1 MKLHYFAICFLV
13 AGFLIINVAH
23 SQSYDEQI
31 GVTFLDNYTSL
42 AYFVT
47 AVPQSEQG
55 GNGPSYL
62 LNGYSNT
69 GYWYQAGI
77 SYNFFNYPSPA
88 GFTAELE
95 CWSPQVQLLVN
106 NATSTMPIYSGDKVL
121 ISMYFNRSK
130 VDMFIEDISTNS
142 ITSTICDT
150 GGGTHFVS
158 SGRIA
163 TGGNNYTFEFT
174 GLMTEWYHL
183 EPFYGDIEKATYTPY
198 NSSSLSH
205 VPVLLWASELYCSTL
220 PCVGE
225 KTSLFYNSTSSPVR
239 ASSSY
244 TFSTEGA
251 SETLYG
257 NGTFT
262 TGTLAPLFSTS
273 TTISTSSSTSSTS
286 TMKQSKATTM
296 RSSAATTAYAAG
308 AAAWPDKEI
317 YAFVIVIFVILLIL
331 YLARRFVNN
340 DHFK

>member
-1 MKLHYFAICFLV
+1 MKLCYFVIFFIIV
-13 AGFLIINVAH
+13 GFLIINIAH
-23 SQSYDEQI
+23 AQNYDEQV
-31 GVTFLDNYTSL
+31 GVTFMDNYTSL
-42 AYFVT
+42 AYYVT

-62 LNGYSNT
+62 LNGFSNT
-69 GYWYQAGI
+69 KYWYQAGI
-77 SYNFFNYPSPA
+77 SYNFFNSPSPA
-88 GFTAELE
+88 GFVASLE
-95 CWSPQVQLLVN
+95 CWSPQGQVIFN
-106 NATSTMPIYSGDKVL
+106 NVTYTMPIYSGDEVL
-121 ISMYFNRSK
+121 ISMYFNESK
-130 VDMFIEDISTNS
+130 IDMFVEDMNTNS
-142 ITSTICDT
+142 FTSTVCDT

-158 SGRIA
+158 GGSISE
-163 TGGNNYTFEFT
+163 GGNNHVFEFT

-183 EPFYGDIEKATYTPY
+183 EPFYGDIEKATYAPY

-205 VPVLLWASELYCSTL
+205 IPAQLWVGEFYCYEQ
-220 PCVGE
+220 PCVGG

-239 ASSSY
+239 TSSSY
-244 TFSTEGA
+244 TFSSDGA

-286 TMKQSKATTM
+286 TMKQSKATTV
-296 RSSAATTAYAAG
+296 RSSAATTAHAAG
-308 AAAWPDKEI
+308 AAAWPNKEI

-340 DHFK
+340 DHFE